1 MQIVKINQ
9 TNILELK
16 STIYEIQCLLNNRR
30 VGELEGRLIE
40 IICSEDQKIKNE
52 EKIKKNKAWKSTRHR

>member
-16 STIYEIQCLLNNRR
+16 STIYEIQCLLNSRR

-52 EKIKKNKAWKSTRHR
+52 EKNLKK